1 MKLTPVTKNYSAGKE
16 ILADTVGSKTI
27 NVTLDVTKF
36 PAGRLEAGAALLV
49 VTATKKAEPWDDAK
63 AATGKAAVLGRELVL
78 EGADVVGIGYIG
90 GYLNEAKCTGITA
103 GFKTAAKMI
112 SFQ

>member
-1 MKLTPVTKNYSAGKE
+1 MKLTPVTKNYSVGKE

-36 PAGRLEAGAALLV
+36 PTGRLEAGTALLV
-49 VTATKKAEPWDDAK
+49 VTTTKKAEPWDDAK

-78 EGADVVGIGYIG
+78 EGADIVGIGYIG

-103 GFKTAAKMI
+103 DFKTAAKMI